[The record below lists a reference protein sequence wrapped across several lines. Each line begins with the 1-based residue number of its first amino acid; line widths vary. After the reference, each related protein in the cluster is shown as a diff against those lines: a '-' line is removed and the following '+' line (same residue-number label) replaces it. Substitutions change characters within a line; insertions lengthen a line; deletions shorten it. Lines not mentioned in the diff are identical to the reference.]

1 MQTKQ
6 RPIAGVIKL
15 MWSYNQSLQSNII
28 AREQYQA
35 KEAVVLGEY
44 EASESKQICAKRIQR
59 ITQIISL
66 TLFVPFF
73 RSKGCCKYFAR
84 RTAHGRRAHSI

>member
-44 EASESKQICAKRIQR
+44 EASESKQICAK
-59 ITQIISL
+59 
-66 TLFVPFF
+66 
-73 RSKGCCKYFAR
+73 
-84 RTAHGRRAHSI
+84 